1 MDKKEFRVLIKYWFL
16 KGKNTVEAKSWLDT
30 EFPNTAPGK
39 STIKDWYAKFRRREM
54 STEDGVDAQKR
65 LSLCLSDF
73 HSDITGVDLGLC
85 DSSRFIKRHEYAP
98 AKGKSNAIRRKSAG
112 YFFSRPLPLRNSATA
127 PALVHTDRIAV
138 TFMPIAPL
146 VSTIALK
153 RADAAAPSS
162 TPPRPGSPMSYSDD
176 KEIGEI
182 SRNRT
187 GKCR

>member
-1 MDKKEFRVLIKYWFL
+1 MHRQKESRTRFGENQLVTSSPDLSHY
-16 KGKNTVEAKSWLDT
+16 A
-30 EFPNTAPGK
+30 TAPYVLQLHPIAAVA
-39 STIKDWYAKFRRREM
+39 IK
-54 STEDGVDAQKR
+54 T
-65 LSLCLSDF
+65 
-73 HSDITGVDLGLC
+73 
-85 DSSRFIKRHEYAP
+85 
-98 AKGKSNAIRRKSAG
+98 
-112 YFFSRPLPLRNSATA
+112 TA